1 MIGFLLFVAQLAAA
15 DLSFAQA
22 KALAD
27 EYEAVIAS
35 KDKTALLAAQEKA
48 LDQAIAACG
57 PIQGVPSPFTIVAH
71 VTREGATNRTWR
83 SGDSALAQCFERKL
97 SSATLP
103 AAAGKAFYTSYEVS
117 F

>member
-1 MIGFLLFVAQLAAA
+1 MIGFLLFVAQIAAA

-71 VTREGATNRTWR
+71 VTREGPPTAP
-83 SGDSALAQCFERKL
+83 GAA
-97 SSATLP
+97 ATLRWP
-103 AAAGKAFYTSYEVS
+103 NASNES
-117 F
+117 